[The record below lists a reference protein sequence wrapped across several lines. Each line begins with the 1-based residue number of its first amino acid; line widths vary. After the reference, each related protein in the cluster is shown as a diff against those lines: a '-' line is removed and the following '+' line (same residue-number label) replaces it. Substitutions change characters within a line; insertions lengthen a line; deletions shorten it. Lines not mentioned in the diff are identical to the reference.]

1 MIIHGKQYNV
11 SEDEFKPS
19 YVQLTPMKPHQDVAE
34 FDREIVFIKELS
46 IFSDTFTNIGNS
58 HDLYVPKNL
67 NNCYKNIIVNPE
79 QIPENSILRIEVLT
93 NVSTIYVNPV
103 VILPVKM
110 FIHPYTSFNF
120 INKYVYIHENI
131 LEQFKKHFITHIKLD
146 ELLYNNLI
154 NLLIMVK
161 NAGDNFKN
169 VLEANIPF
177 VDKITIL
184 DTGST
189 DNTINIIN
197 TVFKTHNIKG
207 TLYQRPWKNF
217 KDSRNELFELAGE
230 DCVFNVMLDDTYI
243 LNGDIRNFL
252 TIARSDDEADSYSIF
267 IKDDFMMYSS
277 NRITK
282 SSRKLK
288 YIYKLHEIIEPNKN
302 FEIPSNITH
311 ITDNT
316 NPYMIN
322 RTKQR
327 KNDDLRVLFEEL
339 ESEPDNPRH
348 LYYIAET
355 YLCLDEH
362 KLAYEYYEKRSLVVG
377 TGYNQEIQDSLYK
390 MAVIAHFNFNLE
402 WDKCLTLFLNCF
414 NYDTSRAEAL
424 YIIGYHYVKTNNQ
437 TKAYEYLAKA
447 FEVSKNYS
455 TSSMNY
461 KYKINSY
468 ELPKLLLHLCLTFF
482 NYKLGLECATKCN
495 NFPEKESNISS
506 WLSIFYLC
514 AESEKYNN
522 MFINKKL
529 YKNKKMICFVAP
541 GGCDKWDG
549 ETLKT
554 KRLGGTET
562 CIIRFAEELANIH
575 SDLYNVIVVCNCD
588 KTNLT
593 EPKLYNN
600 VTYVNLYDFP
610 QFVSEYKIDIC
621 FVNRYP
627 EYIQVC
633 TQNNIEKIYLVLH
646 DLLRDNEIIPL
657 SNNFKNI
664 ICLTEW
670 HKKHVV
676 QYFPSLE
683 NKTSVMSYAVDT
695 FKFPENKI
703 KPFSFIFP
711 SFPNRGLLQMLQI
724 FPEIL
729 KKYPQATLN
738 VFCDTKMDWVQ
749 KNFKEQMNLIDEL
762 LKQPNVTNHGW
773 VSESVLQKYWSET
786 HVLFYPCVF
795 RETYCR
801 VVLEAAASKT
811 LVVTNDL
818 AALNETVGNRG
829 VIIPGD
835 ANTDEWK
842 KRALSAL
849 FNVLDNPFICDGY
862 VQKNYQWALL
872 NKNYKKVISD
882 FSNLYITNS

>member
-1 MIIHGKQYNV
+1 MIIHEKQYSVN
-11 SEDEFKPS
+11 ENEFKPC
-19 YVQLTPMKPHQDVAE
+19 YEQLTPMKPRQEVAE
-34 FDREIVFIKELS
+34 FDREIAFIKKLL

-58 HDLYVPKNL
+58 NDLYVPKNL
-67 NNCYKNIIVNPE
+67 NNCYKNIIINPE
-79 QIPENSILRIEVLT
+79 IIPENSILRIEKLT
-93 NVSTIYVNPV
+93 NVSTIYINPV
-103 VILPVKM
+103 IILPVYM
-110 FIHPYTSFNF
+110 FIYPYKSFKF
-120 INKYVYIHENI
+120 INKYVYVHENI
-131 LEQFKKHFITHIKLD
+131 LEQFKQHFKNYIKLD
-146 ELLYNNLI
+146 ELVYDNLI

-169 VLEANIPF
+169 ILEANIPF

-189 DNTINIIN
+189 DNTLNIIN
-197 TVFKTHNIKG
+197 TVFNTHNING
-207 TLYQRPWKNF
+207 TLYQRPWRNF

-230 DCVFNVMLDDTYI
+230 DCVFNIMLDDTYI

-267 IKDDFMMYSS
+267 IKDEFLMYSS

-282 SSRKLK
+282 SCRKLK

-302 FEIPSNITH
+302 FEIPHNIAY
-311 ITDNT
+311 ITDIT
-316 NPYMIN
+316 NSYMTN
-322 RTKQR
+322 RTKLR
-327 KNDDLRVLFEEL
+327 KRDDLRVLFEEL
-339 ESEPDNPRH
+339 ESEPSNPRH
-348 LYYIAET
+348 IYYIAET
-355 YLCLDEH
+355 YLCLDEY
-362 KLAYEYYEKRSLVVG
+362 KLAYEYYEKRSVVESE
-377 TGYNQEIQDSLYK
+377 YSQEVQDSLYK
-390 MAVIAHFNFNLE
+390 MAVIAHFNFNWE
-402 WDKCLTLFLNCF
+402 WEKCLTLFLKCF
-414 NYDTSRAEAL
+414 DYDTSRSEAL
-424 YIIGYHYVKTNNQ
+424 YIIGHYYVKTNNNA
-437 TKAYEYLAKA
+437 KAYEYLLKA
-447 FEVSKNYS
+447 FEVSKKYTS
-455 TSSMNY
+455 SSMNC

-468 ELPKLLLHLCLTFF
+468 DIPKLLLPLCLIYT
-482 NYKLGLECATKCN
+482 NYKTGLECATICN
-495 NFPEKESNISS
+495 NFPGKESNISS

-514 AESEKYNN
+514 NESEKYNKL
-522 MFINKKL
+522 ILTKKL
-529 YKNKKMICFVAP
+529 YKNKKIICFVAP
-541 GGCDKWDG
+541 GGWDKWDG

-554 KRLGGTET
+554 KGLGGTET

-575 SDLYNVIVVCNCD
+575 SELYNVIIVCNCD

-633 TQNNIEKIYLVLH
+633 HQNNIEKIYLVLH
-646 DLLRDNEIIPL
+646 DLMRENEIIPL

-670 HKKHVV
+670 HKQQVAQH
-676 QYFPSLE
+676 FPALE
-683 NKTSVMSYAVDT
+683 NIISVMSYAVDT
-695 FKFPENKI
+695 FKFPEKTL

-711 SFPNRGLLQMLQI
+711 SFPNRGLLQLLQM
-724 FPEIL
+724 FPEIV
-729 KKYPQATLN
+729 KRYPHATLN

-786 HVLFYPCVF
+786 HVLFYPCVC

-818 AALNETVGNRG
+818 AALNETVSNRG

-849 FNVLDNPFICDGY
+849 FNVLDNPFICYGF

-872 NKNYKKVISD
+872 NKNYKKVIND